1 MKQHQHDLI
10 YYTEYPESACNENYI
25 DEVGRSLQLCSF
37 KEDRI
42 KVVLSVKLYPHTWE
56 NVKQISL

>member
-10 YYTEYPESACNENYI
+10 YYTEYPESTCNENYI

-42 KVVLSVKLYPHTWE
+42 KVVLSVKLYPHT
-56 NVKQISL
+56 